1 MKKTILSLA
10 FAAIALSTAA
20 PAMAADTYKIDP
32 THSYV
37 GFKASHLGFSN
48 LLGRFEDVEGEFS
61 YDAAAPEKSSVS
73 VDVNVGSVNT
83 NMSERDN
90 HIRGEKLLST
100 DANPTA
106 TFRSTS
112 IEVTGEHT
120 AKISGDLTVL
130 GKTLPIVVDAAHV
143 GGGDD
148 PWGGVRQG
156 FSGRAKLSMKELGV
170 QMDLGPASDAV
181 ELVVELEGVK
191 Q

>member
-10 FAAIALSTAA
+10 FAALTLSTAA

-130 GKTLPIVVDAAHV
+130 GKTLPIVVDASHV

-191 Q
+191 E

>member
-10 FAAIALSTAA
+10 FAALALSAAA

-48 LLGRFEDVEGEFS
+48 LLGRFEDVGGEFS
-61 YDAAAPEKSSVS
+61 YDAEAPEKSSVS

-130 GKTLPIVVDAAHV
+130 GKAVPIVVDAVHI

-156 FSGRAKLSMKELGV
+156 FSGRAQLSMKELGV

>member
-10 FAAIALSTAA
+10 FAALTLSTAA

-120 AKISGDLTVL
+120 AKITGDLTVL
-130 GKTLPIVVDAAHV
+130 GKTLPIVVDASHV

-191 Q
+191 E

>member
-10 FAAIALSTAA
+10 FSAFAFSATA
-20 PAMAADTYKIDP
+20 PAFAADTYKIDP

-37 GFKASHLGFSN
+37 GFKVSHLGFAN
-48 LLGRFEDVEGEFS
+48 LVGRFEDVEGEFAFDPTS
-61 YDAAAPEKSSVS
+61 LDKSSVS
-73 VDVNVGSVNT
+73 VNVNVQSVNT

-90 HIRGEKLLST
+90 HIRGEQLLDAGSHPAASFKST
-100 DANPTA
+100 KIDV
-106 TFRSTS
+106 TS
-112 IEVTGEHT
+112 DNT
-120 AKISGDLTVL
+120 AKISGELSVL
-130 GKTLPIVVDAAHV
+130 GKTVPIVVDAVRV

-156 FSGRAKLSMKELGV
+156 FSGRSTLSMKELGV
-170 QMDLGPASDAV
+170 KMDLGEPSDAV